1 MDITSTYFYIYLALI
16 LIIAVLDFLPL
27 VIKKKMNGADILSH
41 ILNIPMLLMVFL
53 GGGGIDEALLSL
65 LITAFFYTAALYFT
79 WRRENK

>member
-1 MDITSTYFYIYLALI
+1 MDIKGLYFYAYLALI
-16 LIIAVLDFLPL
+16 LIIAVLDFIPM
-27 VIKKKMNGADILSH
+27 VIKRKMRGVDILSH

-65 LITAFFYTAALYFT
+65 LITAFFYTVSLYFT